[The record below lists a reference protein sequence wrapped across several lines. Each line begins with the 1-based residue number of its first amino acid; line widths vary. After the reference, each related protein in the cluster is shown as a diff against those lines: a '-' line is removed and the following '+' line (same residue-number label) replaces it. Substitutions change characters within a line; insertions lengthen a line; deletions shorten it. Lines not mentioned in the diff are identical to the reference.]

1 MWHAVSVD
9 ARLDVNVA
17 KGRPSYQVS
26 TYTDADGTYPPSYA
40 NDGGHGTDMNSGPCA
55 VTYSDKPVV
64 GGRPGNATVRAQ
76 RQIHQQ
82 EQLTYVYLPCQ
93 FITKFLS

>member
-1 MWHAVSVD
+1 MCCAVSVD

-26 TYTDADGTYPPSYA
+26 TFVDYAGVYHPSYA
-40 NDGGHGTDMNSGPCA
+40 NDGGYGTVYEYLYAYQS
-55 VTYSDKPVV
+55 SDKPVV
-64 GGRPGNATVRAQ
+64 GGRPGDAAECAQ

-82 EQLTYVYLPCQ
+82 KQLTYVC
-93 FITKFLS
+93 